1 MDNLSLPC
9 SINVCQNN
17 GKCYLLVN
25 RSTTTHYCLC
35 NRCFTGNQCEIE
47 RYSKNLWIYGIS
59 EENKKDYNPY
69 NETIVLGIL
78 DNLII
83 RSVIRQMMTLALA
96 SEQYLSSLFDNLAHV
111 VHLLEVPSINPKMI
125 DLIKR
130 RNKDEATIANHIY
143 DSKSYKSKNK

>member
-78 DNLII
+78 EIFSEMNGNLLHELYRMCLSNRESMFHTLKKEISI
-83 RSVIRQMMTLALA
+83 LNSINEPLTLAI
-96 SEQYLSSLFDNLAHV
+96 YLRFLN
-111 VHLLEVPSINPKMI
+111 EVQKYIPSFVIGEK
-125 DLIKR
+125 
-130 RNKDEATIANHIY
+130 
-143 DSKSYKSKNK
+143 